1 MPRRRLHCRRR
12 YRRGEGHQS
21 LNWTSLERVSKLPRV
36 FPPELLGSNPRYW
49 TDYAS
54 LVTVLCHQP
63 IEDSRSCLVGL
74 SIFLQSIDSLLLQN
88 FQSNTWQ
95 VKKGAVGEKCGENNL
110 AAKSNKLPGFEP
122 ETLRSSF
129 DVVVD
134 FLGGKTQGC
143 VAQTKKW
150 QTNVEWKMKIQ
161 TGNIF
166 FPENWITTQH
176 GSSRPGWSSPSSS
189 QRTFSSREISLA
201 LLRTDSTNSV

>member
-1 MPRRRLHCRRR
+1 MEFYRRAFPGNATSTSSLSTSLSSRRRTPITQLNKPRTSFKVASSLPPRAPGFESPILDRLREPACGSLSPADRR
-12 YRRGEGHQS
+12 QS
-21 LNWTSLERVSKLPRV
+21 
-36 FPPELLGSNPRYW
+36 F
-49 TDYAS
+49 
-54 LVTVLCHQP
+54 
-63 IEDSRSCLVGL
+63 RSCLVGL

-143 VAQTKKW
+143 VEQTKKW
-150 QTNVEWKMKIQ
+150 QTNVE
-161 TGNIF
+161 
-166 FPENWITTQH
+166 
-176 GSSRPGWSSPSSS
+176 
-189 QRTFSSREISLA
+189 
-201 LLRTDSTNSV
+201 

>member
-1 MPRRRLHCRRR
+1 MEFYRRAFPGNATSTSSLSTSLSSRRRTPITQLNKPRTSFKVASSLPPQAPGFESPILDRLRELGYGSLSPADRR
-12 YRRGEGHQS
+12 QS
-21 LNWTSLERVSKLPRV
+21 
-36 FPPELLGSNPRYW
+36 F
-49 TDYAS
+49 
-54 LVTVLCHQP
+54 
-63 IEDSRSCLVGL
+63 RSCLVGL

-150 QTNVEWKMKIQ
+150 QTNVE
-161 TGNIF
+161 
-166 FPENWITTQH
+166 
-176 GSSRPGWSSPSSS
+176 
-189 QRTFSSREISLA
+189 
-201 LLRTDSTNSV
+201 